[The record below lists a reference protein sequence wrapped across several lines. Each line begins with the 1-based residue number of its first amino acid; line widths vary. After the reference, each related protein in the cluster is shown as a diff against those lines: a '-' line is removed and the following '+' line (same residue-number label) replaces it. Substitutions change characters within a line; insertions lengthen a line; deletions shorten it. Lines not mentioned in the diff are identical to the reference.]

1 MKSNFFK
8 YIFILFAICIIIF
21 AIYMIYFKEDKIEN
35 KIEER
40 KQAKINKNSPRLTVY
55 AKVVAKRNHYH
66 KNSSS
71 MMSSSRYYAT
81 FEVESGDRFELQVP
95 EYEYGLM
102 IVGDTGELFFQ
113 GTRFLSFTRK

>member
-1 MKSNFFK
+1 MYDYLIVGAGLFGAVFAREMTDMGKKCLVIDKRDHYTRSHHNHNGHMHTHHSTTY
-8 YIFILFAICIIIF
+8 YI
-21 AIYMIYFKEDKIEN
+21 
-35 KIEER
+35 
-40 KQAKINKNSPRLTVY
+40 
-55 AKVVAKRNHYH
+55 
-66 KNSSS
+66 
-71 MMSSSRYYAT
+71 T